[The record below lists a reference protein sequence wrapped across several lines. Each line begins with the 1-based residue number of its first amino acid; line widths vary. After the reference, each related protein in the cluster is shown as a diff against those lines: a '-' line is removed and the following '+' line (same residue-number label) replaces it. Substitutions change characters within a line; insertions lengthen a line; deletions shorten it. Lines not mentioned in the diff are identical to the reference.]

1 MTNSWDDI
9 YTDGRRLEKIIKFC
23 ETMIFKKDTDE
34 QLKLSYIDRMIKATH
49 QKVEIVKIDH
59 GLQHYVTEGRR
70 LYGIPK
76 PPSMLREEKKA
87 KNSLDN

>member
-1 MTNSWDDI
+1 MSTRTPQTKANA
-9 YTDGRRLEKIIKFC
+9 
-23 ETMIFKKDTDE
+23 IFQRKSVDTWRNTVDF
-34 QLKLSYIDRMIKATH
+34 
-49 QKVEIVKIDH
+49 
-59 GLQHYVTEGRR
+59 VTEGRR